1 MKKFENKTVMVTGAG
16 ANIGKEIAISFA
28 RQGAN
33 VIVCDYKRENAEQT
47 AKEIEEMLA
56 LASINTSEFY
66 ELYGEKKIKD
76 AIIYAKDLKDRY
88 SVLWLNYDVFG
99 EN

>member
-1 MKKFENKTVMVTGAG
+1 
-16 ANIGKEIAISFA
+16 
-28 RQGAN
+28 
-33 VIVCDYKRENAEQT
+33 
-47 AKEIEEMLA
+47 MLA